1 VFHQLRI
8 PIVAEAAGELAD
20 DVRPLFHLP
29 QQQTPSIAGDGSA
42 VELPADFSLI

>member
-1 VFHQLRI
+1 
-8 PIVAEAAGELAD
+8 LAD

-42 VELPADFSLI
+42 VELPRGFLVDLGDEMETVLGYTL